1 MDYELPEEHRMLR
14 EMVRDFVTTELE
26 PIASKLDEEERFP
39 HGILKKMAELGI
51 LGVCFPEEYGG
62 AGMDTLAFAIVVEE
76 IARVCA
82 STAITVCAHISL
94 GTYPIFAFGNEEQKR
109 KYLPGLCSGEYLG
122 AFSLTEPEAGSDAA
136 GIKTTAVRKGSHYI
150 LNGTKFFVTNGGEAK
165 TVIAFARTNPGVP
178 RHEGISA
185 FIVESTFPGFKLGKK
200 EKKLGLRASNTQEL
214 IYENLQVPAEN
225 LLGKEGEG
233 FKQAVQTLDEGRIGI
248 GALALGIAQGA
259 FERSARY
266 AKERVQ
272 FGKPIAAQQA
282 IRFKLADM
290 ATEIAAARHLVY
302 HAAWL
307 KDSGKPF
314 VKESAMAKLYASE
327 VGMRVTNEAIQIH
340 GGYGYT
346 KDYPLER
353 FYRDAKL
360 MTIGEG
366 TSEVQRLVIAKQIL
380 EKEL

>member
-14 EMVRDFVTTELE
+14 DMVRDFAKTELE
-26 PIASKLDEEERFP
+26 PIASQLDEEERFP
-39 HGILKKMAELGI
+39 EEILKKMGELGL

-82 STAITVCAHISL
+82 STAITVCAHMSL
-94 GTYPIFAFGNEEQKR
+94 GIYPIYTFGTEEQKT
-109 KYLPGLCSGEYLG
+109 KYMPGLCSGEYLG

-136 GIKTTAVRKGSHYI
+136 NVRTTAVRKGDVYY
-150 LNGTKFFVTNGGEAK
+150 LNGTKFFVTNGGKAK
-165 TVIAFARTNPGVP
+165 TVVAFARTNPDVP

-185 FIVESTFPGFKLGKK
+185 FIVENTFPGFKLGKE

-214 IYENLQVPAEN
+214 IYENCEVPAEN
-225 LLGKEGEG
+225 LLGREGDG
-233 FKQAVQTLDEGRIGI
+233 FRQAVLTLDEGRIGI

-259 FERSARY
+259 YDRAREY
-266 AKERVQ
+266 AKQRVQ

-307 KDSGKPF
+307 KDNGKPF
-314 VKESAMAKLYASE
+314 IKESAMAKLYASE

-353 FYRDAKL
+353 YYRDAKL

-380 EKEL
+380 EKQG